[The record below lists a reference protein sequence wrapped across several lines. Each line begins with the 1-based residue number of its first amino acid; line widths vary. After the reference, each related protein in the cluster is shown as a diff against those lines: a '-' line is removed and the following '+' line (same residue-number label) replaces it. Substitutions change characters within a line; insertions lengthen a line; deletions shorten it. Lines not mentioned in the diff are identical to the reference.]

1 VPAEPLS
8 VDFLSADLLPLGF
21 ALVAAVLFAVGDQ
34 FQYLGVRSL
43 DSRSGT
49 MISIVTSTLC
59 FWLLAPVL
67 LDTAYLTQVGILVFA
82 LIGVF
87 RPALSA
93 NLSVA
98 GVRHLG
104 PTLSSTLA
112 STSPLFGTALGILW
126 LGETLNWQTALGTAG
141 IVSAIVVLSRRR
153 GGVAADWPVWA
164 LALPIGAAAIRS
176 LAHVLSKL
184 GMVTVP
190 DPYIAGLVSFTV
202 SAAVLLTGQ
211 AMRRQRPRVLGSRS
225 AVLCFVGSGVAMA
238 LAITALNQALLIG
251 QIVVV
256 VPVVSASPV
265 FTMLLSIVVF
275 RRERVSGR
283 LIAAVCVVVP
293 SVIVIALGR

>member
-1 VPAEPLS
+1 MPAEL
-8 VDFLSADLLPLGF
+8 LSADLLPLAF

-67 LDTAYLTQVGILVFA
+67 LDPALLTQVGILVFA
-82 LIGVF
+82 VIGVF

-141 IVSAIVVLSRRR
+141 IVGSIVVLSRRR

-176 LAHVLSKL
+176 LAHVLSKI

-251 QIVVV
+251 DIVVV

-283 LIAAVCVVVP
+283 LVAAVCVVVP

>member
-1 VPAEPLS
+1 MPADL
-8 VDFLSADLLPLGF
+8 LSADLLPLF
-21 ALVAAVLFAVGDQ
+21 YALVAAVLFAVGDQ

-59 FWLLAPVL
+59 FWLLAPFL
-67 LDTAYLTQVGILVFA
+67 LDPIYLTQAGILVFA

-141 IVSAIVVLSRRR
+141 IVGSIVVLSRRR

-176 LAHVLSKL
+176 LAHVLSKI

-211 AMRRQRPRVLGSRS
+211 TMRRQRPRVLGSRS
-225 AVLCFVGSGVAMA
+225 AALCFVGSGVAMA

-251 QIVVV
+251 DIVVV

>member
-1 VPAEPLS
+1 MP
-8 VDFLSADLLPLGF
+8 ADLLPLIL
-21 ALVAAVLFAVGDQ
+21 ALAAALLFAIGDQ
-34 FQYLGVRSL
+34 FQYLGVRTL

-59 FWLLAPVL
+59 FWLLAPFL
-67 LDTAYLTQVGILVFA
+67 LDPAWLTEIGILVFA
-82 LIGVF
+82 VIGLV

-112 STSPLFGTALGILW
+112 STSPLFGTALGILL
-126 LGETLNWQTALGTAG
+126 LGEVLTWPVALGTAG
-141 IVSAIVVLSRRR
+141 IVGAILVLSRRR
-153 GGVAADWPVWA
+153 DGVAVDWPVWA

-176 LAHVLSKL
+176 LAHVLSKI

-190 DPYIAGLVSFTV
+190 DAYVAGLVSFTV
-202 SAAVLLTGQ
+202 SAAVLLAGQ
-211 AMRRQRPRVLGSRS
+211 TIRREPPRVLASRP
-225 AVLCFVGSGVAMA
+225 AALCFVGSGVSMA
-238 LAITALNQALLIG
+238 LAITALNQALLLG

-275 RRERVSGR
+275 RRERVTAR
-283 LIAAVCVVVP
+283 LVAAVCVVVP